1 MYLTGTLPYLLLL
14 PMLVC
19 VCSLEGALPGVKFFL
34 TPGWDALQ
42 KLQVN
47 KQNEIL
53 TVMYFICIPL
63 YLFKDCQRGGPN
75 T

>member
-14 PMLVC
+14 PMLVA

-47 KQNEIL
+47 
-53 TVMYFICIPL
+53 T
-63 YLFKDCQRGGPN
+63 
-75 T
+75 